1 MNHKQIIAINVLH
14 SIPRSKGNQIM
25 KFGQL
30 MEYKTETFFMK
41 NHRQDVV
48 EKLFQDPFLKNQN
61 WACLWI
67 NSLKFY
73 TICFYC
79 MPSWGLSKDINAKL
93 QTTSFYLI

>member
-1 MNHKQIIAINVLH
+1 
-14 SIPRSKGNQIM
+14 M

-30 MEYKTETFFMK
+30 IEYKTETFFMK
-41 NHRQDVV
+41 DHRQDVV
-48 EKLFQDPFLKNQN
+48 EKLFPDPFLKNQN

-79 MPSWGLSKDINAKL
+79 MPSWGLSKDINAKP
-93 QTTSFYLI
+93 QTTFFYLI